1 MKIKIICLLL
11 TGFLLMSAED
21 GCEEMLLIKKTYPN
35 PVQSELHVELAP
47 TLFEEVFEIDY
58 QVVNMSGQTVSVGQF
73 TDENGTINCSELTPG
88 YYIIQLPTYGESSKF
103 IKK

>member
-1 MKIKIICLLL
+1 MKIKIFCLLL

-35 PVQSELHVELAP
+35 PVQTELHVELAP
-47 TLFEEVFEIDY
+47 TLFEEISAVDY
-58 QVVNMSGQTVSVGQF
+58 QIVNMSGQTVAVGKF
-73 TDENGTINCSELTPG
+73 TDDISSVNCSELLSG
-88 YYIIQLPTYGESSKF
+88 YYIIQIPAYGESSKF